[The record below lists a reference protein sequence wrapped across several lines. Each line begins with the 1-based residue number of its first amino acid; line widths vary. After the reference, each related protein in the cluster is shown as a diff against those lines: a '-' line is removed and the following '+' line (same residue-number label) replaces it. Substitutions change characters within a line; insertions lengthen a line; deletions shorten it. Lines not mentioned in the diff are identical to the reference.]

1 MIFEILDTKGK
12 VQNTIVA
19 EPDFVEANYKG
30 LYRDVTPKPVL
41 VEATIVKDDMT
52 KVKDALKS
60 IAAKVGATVDL

>member
-1 MIFEILDTKGK
+1 MIFEILDKDNK
-12 VQNTIVA
+12 VENRIIA
-19 EPDFVEANYKG
+19 ELGFVEEHYKG

-41 VEATIVKDDMT
+41 VEVTIVKDDMT

>member
-12 VQNTIVA
+12 VQNTIIA
-19 EPDFVEANYKG
+19 ESDFVEKNYKG
-30 LYRDVTPKPVL
+30 LYRDVTPKSIPV
-41 VEATIVKDDMT
+41 EIIKDDMT